1 MKKAMNM
8 KINHGGDDLFL
19 NRLFSYLQNQ
29 LTITIE
35 EIKPIRKK
43 VFYVKATDKDF
54 ILKEFSTF
62 SRLKQQEDLVTSLK
76 EKGFLKTYSFYQLAK
91 YPPLQF
97 EGSFYGCLE
106 YIQPSDHLF
115 TFHHQQDQQEGLYL
129 LNDFHSAT
137 ENMAKQFEQRLPH
150 FNQFAK
156 WNERL
161 TIFFNNLPII
171 KYYVQK
177 EIINE
182 LLVWADWSLKGIQAE
197 ANFFQSG
204 KKVILHGDVAHH
216 NFLRANNGELHL
228 IDFDLISIGLP
239 HSDYLQYANRILPN
253 LQWSFK
259 ELEGIKIIHPFM
271 LEKGFLYG
279 LGYPTD
285 IFREWNRSIRER
297 SHLQQ
302 EKIQHLLHITVGQ
315 FKARQEFFKELQN
328 KVE

>member
-1 MKKAMNM
+1 M
-8 KINHGGDDLFL
+8 KINHGGDDLFI

-35 EIKPIRKK
+35 DIKPIRKK
-43 VFYVKATDKDF
+43 VFYVKSPDMDF
-54 ILKEFSTF
+54 ILKGFSSF
-62 SRLKQQEDLVTSLK
+62 SRLKQQEDFLRVLK
-76 EKGFLKTYSFYQLAK
+76 GEGFLKTYSFYQLAK
-91 YPPLQF
+91 YPPLHF
-97 EGSFYGCLE
+97 EGSFYSCLE
-106 YIQPSDHLF
+106 YIQPSDFPF
-115 TFHHQQDQQEGLYL
+115 TFHQLKDQLEGLSL

-137 ENMAKQFEQRLPH
+137 KSLAKKFERGLSH
-150 FNQFAK
+150 FNQLAK
-156 WNERL
+156 WNERSA
-161 TIFFNNLPII
+161 IFLNNLPII

-197 ANFFQSG
+197 QNFFLSG

-228 IDFDLISIGLP
+228 IDFDLISLGHS
-239 HSDYLQYANRILPN
+239 HSDYLQYANRILPY
-253 LQWSFK
+253 LDWSFK
-259 ELEGIKIIHPFM
+259 DLAGFKIMHPFI

-285 IFREWNRSIRER
+285 IFREWNRAIRER
-297 SHLQQ
+297 SHVQQ
-302 EKIQHLLHITVGQ
+302 EKIQQLLNITVGQ
-315 FKARQEFFKELQN
+315 FKERQNFFKELQS

>member
-1 MKKAMNM
+1 M
-8 KINHGGDDLFL
+8 KINHGGDDLFP

-29 LTITIE
+29 LTIPIIN
-35 EIKPIRKK
+35 IKPIRKK
-43 VFYVKATDKDF
+43 VFFVKGTDRDF
-54 ILKEFSTF
+54 ILKGFSTF
-62 SRLKQQEDLVTSLK
+62 SRLKQQEDFVTSLK

-97 EGSFYGCLE
+97 EGSYYGCLE
-106 YIQPSDHLF
+106 YIDPSDHLY
-115 TFHHQQDQQEGLYL
+115 TFHHKQDQLEGLNL
-129 LNDFHSAT
+129 LNDFHSVT
-137 ENMAKQFEQRLPH
+137 ENMVNQFERELPH

-156 WNERL
+156 WRERL
-161 TIFFNNLPII
+161 TLFINNLPII

-182 LLVWADWSLKGIQAE
+182 LLVWADWSLKGIQSE

-216 NFLRANNGELHL
+216 NFLRASNSELQL
-228 IDFDLISIGLP
+228 IDFDLLSIGLP
-239 HSDYLQYANRILPN
+239 HSDYLQYANRILPY
-253 LQWSFK
+253 LHWSFK
-259 ELEGIKIIHPFM
+259 ELAGYKVIQPFM

-302 EKIQHLLHITVGQ
+302 DKMQQLLHITVGQ
-315 FKARQEFFKELQN
+315 FKERQDFFKELQN